1 MRRISIERYAEEP
14 QVRAGDGE
22 GNYHL
27 EPQSDHCAGLV
38 EGVRDDGTRWVMFL
52 DKVGSPAMFW
62 AVREE
67 DGSVVGDPVFLA

>member
-14 QVRAGDGE
+14 QVRVGD
-22 GNYHL
+22 HL

-62 AVREE
+62 AVRNE